1 MLSGSKQL
9 RRLLRSS
16 LSGVLW
22 LASCLAGLLLI
33 HGPGLAQETAG
44 LRALEPRS
52 VKTQIAV
59 AGTSGIQGETSVLV
73 DTSGNLTVDQVR
85 ARFEGGEGQPV
96 SAGKILPAGGGR
108 TLWYQLKLG
117 AVATPV
123 RLVLEVPYPGLDSVE
138 LYRRAPQ
145 AGSDGEW
152 QLQRSGDLV
161 PVMSWPLR
169 HLHPAFELQLLPGDS
184 SPAYLRVAHNHP
196 VNVYLTLSDAR
207 SFEERSE
214 HWHLLLGIYIGLVL
228 LIVVIS
234 GIHAVSWR
242 DSIHL
247 LYAGYVL
254 VVALGQLSLSGLGG
268 EYFWSASAW
277 WNDRAPV
284 ALTLM
289 GAALLHLL
297 LRQLVVE
304 RDVSSW
310 LSRFLLV
317 MAVLGAVLA
326 LGFVMAGHKP
336 YFAFPSPY
344 YLGSMAVYLGVAG
357 WFARRRP
364 RVGLWVLAAILCLAG
379 GAIFPLL
386 SRFSFLPLNVVTQYA
401 AQIGAALEILLL
413 LIALYF
419 RSNERRDNQ
428 ARVGAL
434 GRVDPLTG
442 VASHRVMMRWLE
454 QLILR
459 QQRHPG
465 AGAVLR
471 IRVGNAMDIRQE
483 YGMEAAQGAVVHAG
497 ACVTALA
504 QEGDTVARHRD
515 GDFVLILQGNV
526 TREQLTALGQRLI
539 ARGLTESPSLP
550 PRTVLRLKVAVA
562 QAPFKTNDPA
572 QLLQSLGSVLAE
584 LAGHTGT
591 ALRFVSGPDASRVAP
606 KQTPGTPP
614 DQRMRKPGDAP
625 GSGSS
630 T

>member
-1 MLSGSKQL
+1 M

-16 LSGVLW
+16 LAGILR
-22 LASCLAGLLLI
+22 LAGCLAGLLLV
-33 HGPGLAQETAG
+33 HGQVFAQETAG
-44 LRALEPRS
+44 LQAVELRPVHA
-52 VKTQIAV
+52 QIAATGMSGLHKEALV
-59 AGTSGIQGETSVLV
+59 LLDTAG
-73 DTSGNLTVDQVR
+73 DLTIDQVH
-85 ARFEGGEGQPV
+85 ARFEAGEGQTVGIGQIMPT
-96 SAGKILPAGGGR
+96 GGGR
-108 TLWYQLKLG
+108 ILWYWLQLPS
-117 AVATPV
+117 VAAPTRV
-123 RLVLEVPYPGLDSVE
+123 VLEVPYPGMDNVE
-138 LYRRAPQ
+138 LYRLASH
-145 AGSDGEW
+145 AGGGGEW
-152 QLQRSGDLV
+152 QPQRSGDLI

-169 HLHPAFELQLLPGDS
+169 HLHPAFELLLLPGES
-184 SPAYLRVAHNHP
+184 RPTYLRVAHSYP
-196 VNVYLTLSDAR
+196 INVYWTLSDAR
-207 SFEERSE
+207 SFQEHSE
-214 HWHLLLGIYIGLVL
+214 DWHLLLGIYIGLVL
-228 LIVVIS
+228 LIVMMS
-234 GIHAVSWR
+234 GVHAVSWR

-247 LYAGYVL
+247 FFAGYVL
-254 VVALGQLSLSGLGG
+254 VVALGQLSLTGLGG
-268 EYFWSASAW
+268 EYLWPGSAW

-284 ALTLM
+284 ALTLL

-310 LSRFLLV
+310 LSRWLLV
-317 MAVLGAVLA
+317 MGGLGVMVA
-326 LGFVMAGHKP
+326 LGFVLAGRKP
-336 YFAFPSPY
+336 YFVFPSPY
-344 YLGSMAVYLGVAG
+344 YLVSLVSYLGVAG
-357 WFARRRP
+357 WYARRRP
-364 RVGLWVLAAILCLAG
+364 RVGLWVLAAIICLAG
-379 GAIFPLL
+379 GSIFPLL
-386 SRFSFLPLNVVTQYA
+386 TRLSLVPFSDARQYG

-442 VASHRVMMRWLE
+442 VASHRVLLRRLE

-471 IRVGNAMDIRQE
+471 IRVGNALDIRQE

-497 ACVTALA
+497 ACITAVA

-515 GDFVLILQGNV
+515 GDFVLILPGNV
-526 TREQLTALGQRLI
+526 TREQLTAIGQRLI

-562 QAPFKTNDPA
+562 QAPFKTSDSA
-572 QLLQSLGSVLAE
+572 LLLQALGAVLAE
-584 LAGHTGT
+584 LAGHAGT
-591 ALRFVSGPDASRVAP
+591 ALRFVSGPDASRAAP
-606 KQTPGTPP
+606 PGTPP

-625 GSGSS
+625 GKGSS

>member
-9 RRLLRSS
+9 RRLLCSS
-16 LSGVLW
+16 LVFLLR
-22 LASCLAGLLLI
+22 LASCLAGLLLV
-33 HGPGLAQETAG
+33 HGQGLAQETAG

-52 VKTQIAV
+52 VKVQIAV
-59 AGTSGIQGETSVLV
+59 AGTSGIQSETAVLV
-73 DTSGNLTVDQVR
+73 DTSGDLTVDQVH
-85 ARFEGGEGQPV
+85 ARFEGGDGQPV
-96 SAGKILPAGGGR
+96 SAGQILPAGGGR

-123 RLVLEVPYPGLDSVE
+123 RLVLEVPYPGLDSAE

-145 AGSDGEW
+145 AGGDGEW

-161 PVMSWPLR
+161 PVMFWPLR

-184 SPAYLRVAHNHP
+184 RPAYLRVAHNHP

-228 LIVVIS
+228 LIVVMS

-268 EYFWSASAW
+268 EYFWPASAW

-284 ALTLM
+284 ALTLL

-304 RDVSSW
+304 RDVPSW

-317 MAVLGAVLA
+317 MSALGAMLA
-326 LGFVMAGHKP
+326 LGFVVDGHEP
-336 YFAFPSPY
+336 FFAFPSPY
-344 YLGSMAVYLGVAG
+344 YLASMVIYPGVAG
-357 WFARRRP
+357 WYARRRP
-364 RVGLWVLAAILCLAG
+364 WVGLWVLAAMICLVG
-379 GAIFPLL
+379 GSIFPLL
-386 SRFSFLPLNVVTQYA
+386 RTLSLIPPSVATQYGEPT
-401 AQIGAALEILLL
+401 GAALEILLL
-413 LIALYF
+413 LVALYF

-442 VASHRVMMRWLE
+442 LASHRVMLRQLE

-471 IRVGNAMDIRQE
+471 IRVGNAIDIRQE

-497 ACVTALA
+497 ACITDVA

-515 GDFVLILQGNV
+515 GDFVLILRGNV

-550 PRTVLRLKVAVA
+550 PRTVLRLKVAVV

-572 QLLQSLGSVLAE
+572 QLLQSLGAVLAE
-584 LAGHTGT
+584 LAGHAGT
-591 ALRFVSGPDASRVAP
+591 ALRFVSAPDAPRTAM
-606 KQTPGTPP
+606 K
-614 DQRMRKPGDAP
+614 RKP
-625 GSGSS
+625 
-630 T
+630 

>member
-1 MLSGSKQL
+1 M
-9 RRLLRSS
+9 RRLLCSS
-16 LSGVLW
+16 LVFLLR
-22 LASCLAGLLLI
+22 LASCLAGLLLV
-33 HGPGLAQETAG
+33 HGQGLAQETAG

-52 VKTQIAV
+52 VKAQITV
-59 AGTSGIQGETSVLV
+59 AGTSGIQSETSVLV
-73 DTSGNLTVDQVR
+73 DTSGDLTVDQVH
-85 ARFEGGEGQPV
+85 ARFEGGDGQPV
-96 SAGKILPAGGGR
+96 SAGQILPAGGGR

-123 RLVLEVPYPGLDSVE
+123 RLVLEVPHPGLDSAE

-145 AGSDGEW
+145 AGGDGEW

-169 HLHPAFELQLLPGDS
+169 HLHPAFELQLLPGES
-184 SPAYLRVAHNHP
+184 PPAYLRVAHNDP

-228 LIVVIS
+228 LIVVMS

-247 LYAGYVL
+247 LYAGHVL

-268 EYFWSASAW
+268 EYFWPASAW

-284 ALTLM
+284 ALTLL

-297 LRQLVVE
+297 LRQLAVE
-304 RDVSSW
+304 RDVPSW

-317 MAVLGAVLA
+317 MSALGAMLA
-326 LGFVMAGHKP
+326 LGFVVDGHEP
-336 YFAFPSPY
+336 FFAFPSPY
-344 YLGSMAVYLGVAG
+344 YLASMVIYPGVAG
-357 WFARRRP
+357 WYARRRP
-364 RVGLWVLAAILCLAG
+364 WVGLWVLAAMICLVG
-379 GAIFPLL
+379 GSIFPLL
-386 SRFSFLPLNVVTQYA
+386 RTLSLIPLSVATQYGE
-401 AQIGAALEILLL
+401 QTGAALEILLL
-413 LIALYF
+413 LVALYF

-442 VASHRVMMRWLE
+442 LASHRVMLRQLE

-471 IRVGNAMDIRQE
+471 IRVGNAIDIRQE

-497 ACVTALA
+497 ACITDVT

-515 GDFVLILQGNV
+515 GDFVLILRGNV

-572 QLLQSLGSVLAE
+572 QLLQSLGAVLAE
-584 LAGHTGT
+584 LAGHAGT
-591 ALRFVSGPDASRVAP
+591 ALRFVSAPDAPHAAM
-606 KQTPGTPP
+606 K
-614 DQRMRKPGDAP
+614 RKP
-625 GSGSS
+625 
-630 T
+630 